1 MSQDSSTT
9 TTPTKTTVV
18 RPGALIDGG
27 KFVCDH
33 SSHKHYETADPQEWD
48 NHRNDGKHTVSG
60 GTTCVIC
67 GKNAVPLD
75 HSSADMKAV
84 CDSCMSRLV
93 SVGKVPPPPQQQPA
107 AGGTGTGIGGG
118 AAK

>member
-1 MSQDSSTT
+1 MSQDSSTTT

-27 KFVCDH
+27 KFVCDDP
-33 SSHKHYETADPQEWD
+33 SHKHYETADPQEWD

-67 GKNAVPLD
+67 GKNSVNRD
-75 HSSADMKAV
+75 HTASDMKAV
-84 CDSCMSRLV
+84 CESCVSRLV
-93 SVGKVPPPPQQQPA
+93 SVGKVQPENTTTGTP
-107 AGGTGTGIGGG
+107 AGGPTT
-118 AAK
+118 